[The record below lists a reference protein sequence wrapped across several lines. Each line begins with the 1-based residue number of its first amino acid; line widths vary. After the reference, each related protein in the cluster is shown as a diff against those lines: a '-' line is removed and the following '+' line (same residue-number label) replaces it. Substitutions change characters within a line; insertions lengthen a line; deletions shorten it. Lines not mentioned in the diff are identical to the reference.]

1 MASWDDLG
9 QQNDPLGGLKVTL
22 LGASWGSVG
31 GPWAPFGVSPGA
43 LGILL
48 GPLGALVEI
57 LGRLGCQK
65 GGPGEPKSTK
75 IDPKKH
81 QKFDAIFK
89 SSKIALGDPLGPSWS
104 DLRAK
109 TGAILSTWEAKIELF
124 ARNGAKS

>member
-65 GGPGEPKSTK
+65 GGPGEPK
-75 IDPKKH
+75 IH
-81 QKFDAIFK
+81 QNRSQKT
-89 SSKIALGDPLGPSWS
+89 SKIRCDFQELKNRSWRPSWAVLERS
-104 DLRAK
+104 
-109 TGAILSTWEAKIELF
+109 
-124 ARNGAKS
+124 